1 MYPLPL
7 FAYSASSAF
16 YGFLFDYYITC
27 TRSYTVLQSENRL
40 CPIPPQ
46 LPSLRSKHFNSFDI
60 QIYTSIYIRQT
71 PRPVAI
77 PPGSPRSD
85 TNHNRESEG
94 YFRPHSNL
102 GHLSGRKRFRQAV
115 FVREVVQRSNE
126 PTSACQFRAS
136 RRPSMYCFHFS
147 ATVQR
152 LPR

>member
-85 TNHNRESEG
+85 TNHNKSRQLILDN
-94 YFRPHSNL
+94 HKL
-102 GHLSGRKRFRQAV
+102 GPAKVHAHQCIEFCDS
-115 FVREVVQRSNE
+115 
-126 PTSACQFRAS
+126 
-136 RRPSMYCFHFS
+136 
-147 ATVQR
+147 
-152 LPR
+152 